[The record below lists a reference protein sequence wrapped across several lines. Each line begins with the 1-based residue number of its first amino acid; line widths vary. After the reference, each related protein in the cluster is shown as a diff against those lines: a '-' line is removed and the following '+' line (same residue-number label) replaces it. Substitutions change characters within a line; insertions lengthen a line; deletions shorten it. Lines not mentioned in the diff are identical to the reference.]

1 MNDGAG
7 KPGRQFNPRGYG
19 HGCASF
25 QPEIIFDLF
34 YHSGGGFSTA
44 EKPEMLQIKAR
55 RDIICVFRWR
65 NIDFFPVAERSK
77 GLIISWIYGSP

>member
-1 MNDGAG
+1 MGMAA
-7 KPGRQFNPRGYG
+7 PPFNRR
-19 HGCASF
+19 SF
-25 QPEIIFDLF
+25 FDLF

-55 RDIICVFRWR
+55 RDIICVFCWR